1 MLLFRVFL
9 ALYYVKLQNAFV
21 TETNKVG
28 DYSMIGYEMKS
39 TTNFD
44 YTEPTLSGKTNGTI
58 AIPSSAT
65 LSWKAKANVALNDC
79 DQNSEWGLY
88 VKASTGTGVDYEGGI
103 KDGGTVA
110 AGTFDQACLALTA
123 SFKTISVDN

>member
-1 MLLFRVFL
+1 M
-9 ALYYVKLQNAFV
+9 KLQNAFV

-39 TTNFD
+39 TTTNFD
-44 YTEPTLSGKTNGTI
+44 YTEPNLSGKTNGSI

-79 DQNSEWGLY
+79 NQNSEWGLY

-123 SFKTISVDN
+123 SFKTIAADN